1 MAIRDE
7 AHNNRSSQGELNAL
21 RAALDSA
28 GALIFS
34 KDSHCRYT
42 YANQRFCELVGASL
56 EEVVGHTADEFFD
69 ADTAALLHEYDA
81 ETLSTG
87 QSMQLRETRFFKNR
101 GARHRYLT
109 VKTPII
115 GPQGD
120 IVGLAGVSIDIT
132 ESEHLEQVLN
142 EKQQLLDAILDNV
155 DGYIYLKSRDHRYL
169 YVNRASAALFQRAPE
184 QIIGR
189 QDVELLPPEMVRLAN
204 ASDDEVFAR
213 GKGLTTE
220 IQLQASRVGAPSRS
234 MALSTMSAGV
244 SVPLSRRRSIHST
257 RRWPRCRAVAMYS
270 VASTSEAVPQG
281 CSAGETSH
289 G

>member
-1 MAIRDE
+1 M
-7 AHNNRSSQGELNAL
+7 
-21 RAALDSA
+21 
-28 GALIFS
+28 
-34 KDSHCRYT
+34 
-42 YANQRFCELVGASL
+42 
-56 EEVVGHTADEFFD
+56 GHTAGEFFD

-204 ASDDEVFAR
+204 ASMTRYLPAAR
-213 GKGLTTE
+213 AHPPRSSCRGG
-220 IQLQASRVGAPSRS
+220 RRRGAPHLVQEDPAAPAGATR
-234 MALSTMSAGV
+234 LSAGPRLRHHRDQGRPGGNDHPERV
-244 SVPLSRRRSIHST
+244 SAPSST
-257 RRWPRCRAVAMYS
+257 PAAMRWW
-270 VASTSEAVPQG
+270 
-281 CSAGETSH
+281 
-289 G
+289 